1 MIEKQRKLQKYVD
14 GLEQRVDWLLDEHT
28 KLINEN
34 HALNDNNKKLEKY
47 MMGLDREIEA
57 VCGYLEKNTD
67 RHT

>member
-57 VCGYLEKNTD
+57 VCGYLEKK
-67 RHT
+67 HG